1 MARLKG
7 KANTLVDPANQKL
20 FLEMRDHWSA
30 LNDRANSAGAKRR
43 QYQNEAKAAGFTVNM
58 FKDSLRLATPEGEAE
73 FKAEI
78 ANRLLAAA
86 YSSADIGDQLS
97 LFLDHNR
104 TPAVDRAYREGQERA
119 MQNKTLET
127 TKYAPGTDQY
137 TAFCDGY
144 HAEQERQVKAGIKKL
159 DAKDAPAKPQ
169 KGVKGPKAKKAAPEA
184 EPAKRRG
191 RPPGGGKKAN
201 GAAPAKA
208 KDAAP
213 PRKPRA
219 EPVTRATLAAARAE
233 EPEAEESYFSKST
246 PPAGNA

>member
-20 FLEMRDHWSA
+20 FLEMRDMWEGLRS
-30 LNDRANSAGAKRR
+30 RAETASGKRR
-43 QYQNEAKAAGFTVNM
+43 QYEGEAKKAGFTVAM

-104 TPAVDRAYREGQERA
+104 TPLVDRAFREGQKCA
-119 MQNKTLET
+119 MENKAAVP
-127 TKYAPGTDQY
+127 KYDPSTEAY
-137 TAFCDGY
+137 SAFMEGY
-144 HAEQERQVKAGIKKL
+144 HDEQGRQVKAGIKKL
-159 DAKDAPAKPQ
+159 ETKPEKGGKGGKKGQEAAAAPKKRGRPAGSG
-169 KGVKGPKAKKAAPEA
+169 KGAKAAPA
-184 EPAKRRG
+184 ARG
-191 RPPGGGKKAN
+191 
-201 GAAPAKA
+201 KA
-208 KDAAP
+208 KDDAP

-219 EPVTRATLAAARAE
+219 EPVTRASLARARQASE
-233 EPEAEESYFSKST
+233 MDDSAEPEGSYFSKST
-246 PPAGNA
+246 PAAGNA